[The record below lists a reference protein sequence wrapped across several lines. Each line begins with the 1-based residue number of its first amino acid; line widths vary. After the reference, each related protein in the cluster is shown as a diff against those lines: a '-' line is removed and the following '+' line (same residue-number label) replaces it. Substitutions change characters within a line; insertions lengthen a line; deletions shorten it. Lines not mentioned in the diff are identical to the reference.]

1 MGFWTLLILGLIA
14 GGTIL
19 VGLLLG
25 RLRGLSSIIR
35 TALSML
41 AAGILVFLLVEIVG
55 EATEQTVASV
65 RDAAEGVGSGSS
77 AALMSVL
84 LLSGVFVGFISLVI
98 VERTLIRQAAAVSP
112 ARLSFMIAAAIGLH
126 NLSEGLAIGQSAAQ
140 GMVTLAVGLVVGFAV
155 HNATEGFGILSPMV
169 RQGNVVP
176 WGTLLLLGA
185 IGGGPTFVGTI
196 LGSLWTSVPLSV
208 FVLALAGG
216 ALLYVLKELVVK
228 ELFSSIQQREVAHAL
243 AIVMLPLVL
252 GFMIGLVT
260 TELAEGAT
268 EGVEYEEVR

>member
-1 MGFWTLLILGLIA
+1 MGFWTLLVLGLIA

-55 EATEQTVASV
+55 EATKQTVASV

-98 VERTLIRQAAAVSP
+98 VERT
-112 ARLSFMIAAAIGLH
+112 
-126 NLSEGLAIGQSAAQ
+126 
-140 GMVTLAVGLVVGFAV
+140 
-155 HNATEGFGILSPMV
+155 
-169 RQGNVVP
+169 
-176 WGTLLLLGA
+176 
-185 IGGGPTFVGTI
+185 
-196 LGSLWTSVPLSV
+196 
-208 FVLALAGG
+208 
-216 ALLYVLKELVVK
+216 
-228 ELFSSIQQREVAHAL
+228 
-243 AIVMLPLVL
+243 
-252 GFMIGLVT
+252 
-260 TELAEGAT
+260 
-268 EGVEYEEVR
+268 